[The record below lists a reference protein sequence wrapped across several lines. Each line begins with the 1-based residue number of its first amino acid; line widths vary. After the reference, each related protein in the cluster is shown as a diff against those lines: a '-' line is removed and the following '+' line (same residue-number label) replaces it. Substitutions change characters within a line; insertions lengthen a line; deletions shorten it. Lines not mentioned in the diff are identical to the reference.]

1 MMEGKKITKRDI
13 YLFLKQNKS
22 AVISTVNLENMP
34 EGALIYYGVDKDFN
48 FYFVTGDKTRKYAN
62 IKRNPKA
69 ALTISDEYMLTTI
82 QIEGSV
88 EEVHSV
94 KKNSNSVKLL
104 TEVLSPT
111 IRETI
116 AHIWDPIPPIL
127 KMENGKIVIFK
138 IKPYWLRYANFS
150 ESDEKAKGNYFK
162 LIIP

>member
-1 MMEGKKITKRDI
+1 MVAHKIAKKDI

-34 EGALIYYGVDKDFN
+34 EGAEIYYGVDRDFN

-69 ALTISDEYMLTTI
+69 ALTITDEYMLTTV
-82 QIEGSV
+82 QIEGAV
-88 EEVHSV
+88 EEVTSV
-94 KKNSNSVKLL
+94 KKNSKSVKLL
-104 TEVLSPT
+104 TEALTPT
-111 IRETI
+111 VRQTI

-138 IKPYWLRYANFS
+138 IKPYWLRYANFN
-150 ESDEKAKGNYFK
+150 EPVDKVNNTYFK